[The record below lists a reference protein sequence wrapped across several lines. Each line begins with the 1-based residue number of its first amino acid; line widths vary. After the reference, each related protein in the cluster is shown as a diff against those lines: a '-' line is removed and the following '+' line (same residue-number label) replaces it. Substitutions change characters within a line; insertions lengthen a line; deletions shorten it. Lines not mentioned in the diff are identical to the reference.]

1 MRGIV
6 IGLVLLTGCASFN
19 INAFGVPV
27 DGRNVYA
34 ASQNPAHQNPALD
47 EPSDHT
53 FAGPGAWVVF
63 VIVAVAAGF
72 GVYAGTSS

>member
-19 INAFGVPV
+19 VNAFGVPI
-27 DGRNVYA
+27 DGRNVHA
-34 ASQNPAHQNPALD
+34 QSSNPAD
-47 EPSDHT
+47 EPGDRASRDLD
-53 FAGPGAWVVF
+53 GSGYEMVVIW

-72 GVYAGTSS
+72 GLYSGTSN

>member
-19 INAFGVPV
+19 VNAFGVPV

-34 ASQNPAHQNPALD
+34 QSQNPAD
-47 EPSDHT
+47 EPGHPT
-53 FAGPGAWVVF
+53 GPQLEGGGYETL
-63 VIVAVAAGF
+63 VIVIVIAVAAGF
-72 GVYAGTSS
+72 GLYSSASN